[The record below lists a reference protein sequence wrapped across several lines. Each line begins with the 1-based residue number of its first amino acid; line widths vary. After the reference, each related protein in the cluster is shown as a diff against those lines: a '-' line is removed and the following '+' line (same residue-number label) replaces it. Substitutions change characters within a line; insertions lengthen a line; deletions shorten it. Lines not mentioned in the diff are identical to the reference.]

1 MTDTRVANLRLVGRL
16 LALSGLFMLGASLA
30 AWMRWLPYAEGTLR
44 SLAKVFLVTG
54 IADLIIAFVLMA
66 RAGAGTRYHQ

>member
-1 MTDTRVANLRLVGRL
+1 VTDTRVANLRLVGKL
-16 LALSGLFMLGASLA
+16 LAFSGLFMLGAALA

-54 IADLIIAFVLMA
+54 AADLVIAFVLM
-66 RAGAGTRYHQ
+66 TRYRQ

>member
-1 MTDTRVANLRLVGRL
+1 MTDTRVANASNVRLVGIL
-16 LALSGLFMLGASLA
+16 LAFSGLFLLGASLA

-54 IADLIIAFVLMA
+54 AADLIIAFVLM
-66 RAGAGTRYHQ
+66 TRYRR